1 MSEANPYRTPR
12 ANVDTGGEG
21 PELESVAAGQK
32 LVIYAFLVYI
42 AAGALRELVS
52 PLLVLLAIP
61 ALVMALIGVWRTGAG
76 LGWHVAARILLQVL
90 MFVPLVNLI
99 VLLVVSGRA
108 TRALR
113 GAGYRVGLLGA
124 SRKG

>member
-1 MSEANPYRTPR
+1 MSETNPYRTPR
-12 ANVDTGGEG
+12 ANVDTGGSG
-21 PELESVAAGQK
+21 PELERVATGQK
-32 LVIYAFLVYI
+32 LVVYAFLVYI
-42 AAGALRELVS
+42 AAGALRALVS

-76 LGWHVAARILLQVL
+76 LGWHVAVRILLLVL

-113 GAGYRVGLLGA
+113 DAGYRVGLLGA
-124 SRKG
+124 SKKA

>member
-12 ANVDTGGEG
+12 ANVDTGDEG
-21 PELESVAAGQK
+21 PQLERVATGQK
-32 LVIYAFLVYI
+32 LVVYAFLVYI
-42 AAGALRELVS
+42 AAGALRALVS
-52 PLLVLLAIP
+52 PMLVLLAIP
-61 ALVMALIGVWRTGAG
+61 ALAMALIGVWRTGAG
-76 LGWHVAARILLQVL
+76 LGWHVAVRILLLVL

-113 GAGYRVGLLGA
+113 DAGYRVGLLGA
-124 SRKG
+124 SKKA

>member
-1 MSEANPYRTPR
+1 
-12 ANVDTGGEG
+12 
-21 PELESVAAGQK
+21 
-32 LVIYAFLVYI
+32 
-42 AAGALRELVS
+42 
-52 PLLVLLAIP
+52 
-61 ALVMALIGVWRTGAG
+61 
-76 LGWHVAARILLQVL
+76 VL

-124 SRKG
+124 SKKA